1 MKLIWGPST
10 GDLSKYRIA
19 SGQLEHFDVTMCNA
33 FQADMEPIWQCT
45 NKEEVNATLSQP
57 GLVVTKEGFRQAPWR
72 RVANHS
78 VGRRAG
84 DKDGVE

>member
-1 MKLIWGPST
+1 M
-10 GDLSKYRIA
+10 R
-19 SGQLEHFDVTMCNA
+19 
-33 FQADMEPIWQCT
+33 PIWQCT
-45 NKEEVNATLSQP
+45 NKEEANVTLSQP